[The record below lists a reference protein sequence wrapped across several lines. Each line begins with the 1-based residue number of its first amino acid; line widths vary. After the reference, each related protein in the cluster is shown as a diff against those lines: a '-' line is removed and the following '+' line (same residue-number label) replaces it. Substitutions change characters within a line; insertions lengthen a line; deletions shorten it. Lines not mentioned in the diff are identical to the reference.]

1 MNIKELMFRSLGK
14 YLLLSVFAIAFLASC
29 NTQGAAIDRI
39 EDDIAWAEQNESDLE
54 DTDIEEIGAS
64 LDEIDS
70 EIDADRQSFTDQE
83 IKEFRKLQGRY
94 AAIIAKR
101 AASQLGDKLK
111 DFGNQVEG
119 FIDAL
124 TDSTQN

>member
-14 YLLLSVFAIAFLASC
+14 YFLLSVFAIAFLASC

-54 DTDIEEIGAS
+54 ETDIEEIGAS

-83 IKEFRKLQGRY
+83 IKDFRKLQGRY

>member
-1 MNIKELMFRSLGK
+1 MNIKELTFRSIGK
-14 YLLLSVFAIAFLASC
+14 YFLLSVFALAFLASC

-39 EDDIAWAEQNESDLE
+39 EEDIAWAEQNESDLE

-83 IKEFRKLQGRY
+83 IKDFRKLQGRY